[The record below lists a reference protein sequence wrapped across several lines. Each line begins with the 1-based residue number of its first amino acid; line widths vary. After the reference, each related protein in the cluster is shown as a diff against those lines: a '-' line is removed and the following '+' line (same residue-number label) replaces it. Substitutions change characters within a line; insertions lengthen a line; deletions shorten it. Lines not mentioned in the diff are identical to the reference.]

1 MMFGSCKRIDWTD
14 YKVAVPAYCVLF
26 YIPFTYSILRG
37 VVVGYVIYMSVG
49 LYTGDLLESLLLF
62 RRDFWTIL
70 CPSSG
75 KASRALSEMEEHASL
90 SSLDDHVR
98 LRPSFLP
105 STHPHTHSLSLSLIV
120 SQQHEKP
127 TTTIGK
133 IRKLLDESME
143 LQADHITKIDNI

>member
-1 MMFGSCKRIDWTD
+1 MFGSCKRIDWTD

-75 KASRALSEMEEHASL
+75 KASRALSEMEEHASHGSL
-90 SSLDDHVR
+90 SSQDDHVR
-98 LRPSFLP
+98 LRPSYLP
-105 STHPHTHSLSLSLIV
+105 NPHPLSLLSLCR
-120 SQQHEKP
+120 SSTRSRRPPSERSASCWTSP
-127 TTTIGK
+127 WSCRRTTSP
-133 IRKLLDESME
+133 R
-143 LQADHITKIDNI
+143 

>member
-1 MMFGSCKRIDWTD
+1 M
-14 YKVAVPAYCVLF
+14 
-26 YIPFTYSILRG
+26 
-37 VVVGYVIYMSVG
+37 
-49 LYTGDLLESLLLF
+49 LESLLLF

-98 LRPSFLP
+98 LRPSFLAL
-105 STHPHTHSLSLSLIV
+105 TLTPHTLSLIV

-127 TTTIGK
+127 TSTIGK